1 MNGSNIVPL
10 DCSYDQN
17 AEEGTPRSIQS
28 LWLRI
33 ALPFMILV
41 FLLVLLQLYFRLIRP
56 TFLTIRGLG
65 SKQGGQL
72 LTYSI
77 VATLVVFFYCYI
89 DVTSELMRSVNCIE
103 VDEGHEGE
111 EEYRNYTIATGRRF
125 WAEDTNLRCFKGD
138 HIATALF
145 GILGVLVFSFGL
157 VVFLSVW
164 ILKNKDQTEN
174 HIFIAR
180 FGYIYG
186 SYDTGRSVALIW
198 EMVVFIRKALIAA
211 VVVFAFPLGANLQA
225 ISALGVLILA
235 LAVHLL
241 VQPFEETDQ
250 REAPN
255 VPMFDPKDP
264 ANPNEAGL
272 WARINNEISFNWI
285 ESASLVNSIVVFYSG
300 ILFNDINASEA
311 GKYTMATFALIVN
324 LTFIVYI
331 VYRIYAG
338 IVVAIDL
345 HLDYYRELNRTDIGK
360 SNPFSVLRK
369 IRRLG
374 GLIKLGGPADG
385 NF

>member
-33 ALPFMILV
+33 ALPFMILM
-41 FLLVLLQLYFRLIRP
+41 FLLVLLQLYFHLIRP
-56 TFLTIRGLG
+56 TLLAIRGRG
-65 SKQGGQL
+65 TKQDGQL

-103 VDEGHEGE
+103 VDEEHEVE
-111 EEYRNYTIATGRRF
+111 EEYRNYMLATGRRF

-164 ILKNKDQTEN
+164 ILKNRNQTEN

-186 SYDTGRSVALIW
+186 SYDTTRNLALIW

-250 REAPN
+250 RKAPN
-255 VPMFDPKDP
+255 VPMFQLRPP
-264 ANPNEAGL
+264 GL

-300 ILFNDINASEA
+300 ILFNDSNASEA
-311 GKYTMATFALIVN
+311 GKYTMAAFALIVN
-324 LTFIVYI
+324 LTFILYLG
-331 VYRIYAG
+331 YRIWAG

-345 HLDYYRELNRTDIGK
+345 HLAFHGEPNHPDIGK
-360 SNPFSVLRK
+360 SNPFIVLRK
-369 IRRLG
+369 FRRLLKLITMG
-374 GLIKLGGPADG
+374 GLPDGG
-385 NF
+385 F